1 MTIKKKILSLGI
13 ALMPW
18 LGTFAGSGLEVVKWG
33 GDSDTG
39 DVNVGKLPPVDVTP
53 GNGKFTVA
61 YGDKVKTA
69 QVEILESGRVVY
81 TDVENS
87 PRNTSVTYRL
97 RNATPGSTYLVRVK
111 ADGVV
116 RAVEEVSV
124 DEQ

>member
-33 GDSDTG
+33 SENEYH
-39 DVNVGKLPPVDVTP
+39 DVNIGTLPPVDVTS
-53 GNGKFTVA
+53 GKGKFTVA

-87 PRNTSVTYRL
+87 PRNISVTYGL